1 MTESIMISVGD
12 IMAQFHEIMRKKRI
26 EKGLSQYK
34 LGELVGIRQSTINHI
49 EKGRRHPSFELL
61 LKICE
66 VLEIPLFG
74 EDHSHE

>member
-1 MTESIMISVGD
+1 
-12 IMAQFHEIMRKKRI
+12 MAEFHEIMRKKRM

-34 LGELVGIRQSTINHI
+34 LAQLVGIQQSTINHI
-49 EKGRRHPSFELL
+49 EKGRRNPSFESL

-74 EDHSHE
+74 GEDDANE

>member
-1 MTESIMISVGD
+1 MIE
-12 IMAQFHEIMRKKRI
+12 FHILMRKKRI

-34 LGELVGIRQSTINHI
+34 LARLLNVDQSTINHI
-49 EKGRRHPSFELL
+49 EFGRRNPSFELL

-74 EDHSHE
+74 AEDND